1 MRSADNVDGQTAD
14 MPYGGTSAPPADLAD
29 QLVRR
34 GVRFAQAHEQVGML
48 VLLPVLRW
56 PRNWTFAGLSAA
68 EAQRFIPSWDAK
80 LRQVAVSPESA
91 ISRRNVVGGTAPRQV
106 ARQIALAEGALRKLK
121 KRTAQRRQPL
131 GGADVAHLG
140 MSAIH

>member
-29 QLVRR
+29 ELVRR

-48 VLLPVLRW
+48 VRYCVGQER
-56 PRNWTFAGLSAA
+56 TFAGLSAA